1 MRRIGIDV
9 GGTNTDAVLLE
20 DGRVV
25 HAVKTPTTEDVTGGI
40 VEALDLL
47 RRHKEVAQG
56 RIDGVIIGTTH
67 FINAVVQRRH
77 LGRIAA
83 VRIGMPAAA
92 SLPPFCDWPR
102 DLAALVAGEVF
113 MLEGGHE
120 YDGREIMPFDEAAMR
135 AAARRIREQ
144 GIGSVGVAAIF
155 SPLDPSHEERA
166 AEILGEE
173 CPGVAVTLSHR
184 LGRIGLLERENAALL
199 NAALGDLARVAIAGF
214 RDAIAAS
221 RIDAPLFIT
230 QNDGTVMPAE
240 TAMALPVMS
249 FASGATNSMRGAA
262 FLSGLKDAMVVDVGG
277 TSSDVGQLRNGFPR
291 EANSVVEVGGVR
303 TLFRMPDLYSIGL
316 GGGSIVRREPLS
328 VGPESV
334 GYRLTHEALVFGGAT
349 ATATDAAVK
358 AGIVKIGDAARLGDL
373 PRAVADGVLAL
384 AREKLEDAIDRM
396 KTEAGD
402 VTLIAVGGG
411 SFLVP
416 DRLAGISEV
425 IRVPHG
431 DCANAVGAAVA
442 QVSGETD
449 QIYRDLTRAEA
460 IAAAE
465 AQAVERAR
473 TAGADPA
480 TIATIEIED
489 MPLAYLPGNALR
501 VRVRVAGEMGG
512 SGE

>member
-25 HAVKTPTTEDVTGGI
+25 HAVKSPTTEDVTGGI
-40 VEALDLL
+40 LAALDLL
-47 RRHKEVAQG
+47 RRDRQIAQG
-56 RIDGVIIGTTH
+56 RIDGVVIGTTH

-77 LGRIAA
+77 LARIAA

-92 SLPPFCDWPR
+92 SLPPFCDWPK

-120 YDGREIMPFDEAAMR
+120 YDGREIMPFAEDEMR

-144 GIGSVGVAAIF
+144 GIGSVGIAAIF

-166 AEILGEE
+166 AEILAAE

-199 NAALGDLARVAIAGF
+199 NAALGDLARVTIAGF

-221 RIDAPLFIT
+221 GIDAPLFIT

-277 TSSDVGQLRNGFPR
+277 TSTDVGQLRHGFPR

-316 GGGSIVRREPLS
+316 GGGSIVRREPLA

-334 GYRLTHEALVFGGAT
+334 GYRLTTEALVFGGAT
-349 ATATDAAVK
+349 VTATDAAVK
-358 AGIVKIGDAARLGDL
+358 AGIVAIGVAARVAEL
-373 PRAVADGVLAL
+373 PGEVAAGVLGL

-402 VTLIAVGGG
+402 ATLIAVGGG
-411 SFLVP
+411 AFLVP
-416 DRLAGISEV
+416 DRLAGIGEV
-425 IRVPHG
+425 IRVTHG

-442 QVSGETD
+442 QISGETD
-449 QIYRDLTRAEA
+449 QIYRELTRAEA

-473 TAGADPA
+473 VAGAGPA

-501 VRVRVAGEMGG
+501 VRVRVAGEMG
-512 SGE
+512 SS